1 MSLENAS
8 PELQL
13 AVDLIYLLECNEIDP
28 VTALAALDIV
38 KRDYQEKLQR
48 AGVTSPIC
56 LPDGEQGQR
65 RCPFRL
71 STLISPPSGRLHP
84 ATAFFS
90 LPALRCP
97 AGYADRPPAG

>member
-28 VTALAALDIV
+28 ATALAALDIV

-48 AGVTSPIC
+48 TGVTSPY
-56 LPDGEQGQR
+56 LPTGQ
-65 RCPFRL
+65 
-71 STLISPPSGRLHP
+71 
-84 ATAFFS
+84 
-90 LPALRCP
+90 
-97 AGYADRPPAG
+97 

>member
-28 VTALAALDIV
+28 ATALAELDIV

-48 AGVTSPIC
+48 AGVTSPY
-56 LPDGEQGQR
+56 
-65 RCPFRL
+65 
-71 STLISPPSGRLHP
+71 
-84 ATAFFS
+84 
-90 LPALRCP
+90 LPA
-97 AGYADRPPAG
+97 GQ